1 MLFGGK
7 KVSKISNALSLLF
20 YLNNHDGYLKIR
32 NIADHLEIG
41 EREVRRYRSDLEAA
55 GFFIDNLTGRDGGYK
70 LQQKIKFALGLT
82 QTETLLL
89 NLSARSNENVYQKLN
104 STLTLVSKMK
114 QDMIIGDNFIED
126 ETLYELV
133 RIQTATQS
141 LKMISISYL
150 SVRYGEG
157 TYLVAP
163 YLIKILRNKYYLFA
177 MHDGKLKSYDVGRIT
192 GIEESGDSYVIDQV
206 VYDKEK
212 NETAQGI
219 YRGNTKY
226 EVKIEVFGKMN
237 GYVEGYFG
245 NQIKIVEDKENSTT
259 YSFETYNLHESLY
272 TILSL
277 ASFVRILSPTELKKL
292 YREELGKMQNIN
304 N

>member
-1 MLFGGK
+1 M
-7 KVSKISNALSLLF
+7 SKISNALSMLF

-32 NIADHLEIG
+32 DIADHLEIG
-41 EREVRRYRSDLEAA
+41 EREVRRYRDDLEMA
-55 GFFIDNLTGRDGGYK
+55 GFYIDNLTGRDGGYK

-89 NLSARSNENVYQKLN
+89 NLTARSNKNVYEKLN

-126 ETLYELV
+126 ETLYKLV
-133 RIQTATQS
+133 QIQTAIQS
-141 LKMISISYL
+141 LQVISISYL
-150 SVRYGEG
+150 SVKYGEG

-163 YLIKILRNKYYLFA
+163 YLIKIVRNKYYLFA
-177 MHDGKLKSYDVGRIT
+177 MHEGILKSYDVGRIIR
-192 GIEESGDSYVIDQV
+192 IEDTEETYIIDPIIF
-206 VYDKEK
+206 DKEK

-219 YRGNTKY
+219 YRGNIKY

-245 NQIKIVEDKENSTT
+245 NQIKVVENKENSAI

-277 ASFVRILSPTELKKL
+277 ASFVRILSPTEMKKL
-292 YREELGKMQNIN
+292 YLEELGKMQKN
-304 N
+304 NL